1 MKRDLVLCGVG
12 GQGILSIAAVVDQA
26 AVAAGYQVKQ
36 PEVHGMSQRGG
47 AVHAF
52 VRMSDG
58 EIACDLPPDGS
69 AEAILSVEPLE
80 ALRYVS
86 WLAPEGVI
94 VTDLTPVAN
103 LKNYPDINQL
113 YEALYSLPRVI
124 GIDATRLARKA
135 GSPRAQNMVVL
146 GAAAALLPLEPERI
160 ELHIA
165 ELFARK
171 GEATV
176 HANLV
181 AFRTGRTAA
190 ALLARLVDAGV
201 IPLHA
206 SRVVARLDLGPDPVE
221 GAVLIACMALAS
233 CPDAIA
239 RLDQAV
245 GVNAVMPLDSEAL
258 SKVAEPCLSRAIPS
272 A

>member
-12 GQGILSIAAVVDQA
+12 GQGILSIAAVVYQA
-26 AVAAGYQVKQ
+26 AVAAGFQVKQ

-58 EIACDLPPDGS
+58 EIACDLPPDGA

-80 ALRYVS
+80 ALRYVN
-86 WLAPEGVI
+86 WLEPAGVI

-103 LKNYPDINQL
+103 LKNYPDSDRL

-124 GIDATRLARKA
+124 GVDATRLARKA

-160 ELHIA
+160 EHHIA

-176 HANLV
+176 HTNLV
-181 AFRTGRTAA
+181 AFRMGRTAA

-201 IPLHA
+201 VPLHA
-206 SRVVARLDLGPDPVE
+206 ARVVARLDLGPEPVD

-239 RLDQAV
+239 RIDEAV
-245 GVNAVMPLDSEAL
+245 GATAAMPLDAAAL
-258 SKVAEPCLSRAIPS
+258 SKLAEPCLSRVATP